1 MNVLFASSEVFPFS
15 KTGGLA
21 DIASFLPKALNGIG
35 HNVITVT
42 PYYPSIAKYHN
53 DLEYLGTKTVYFGL
67 DNTKVNYYVLNEGS
81 NQTIFV
87 QNQHYFEREFYY
99 GYDDDDIRFMVFS
112 YSVLELVDLLKDIP
126 QIIHV
131 NDWQSAPVPFLLDR
145 HYRYREKY
153 QYIHTLL
160 TIHNLQYQGSFGLYS
175 SRLFNV
181 DFDYTYVHF
190 NSVNYLKTGIE
201 TASKINTVSP
211 NYRNEIMTEKFGFT
225 LDGALKNREND
236 LYGILNGIDL
246 EVFNPETDSLIDK
259 NYTSS
264 NLKLGKQKNKE
275 ELLKE
280 FNIEI
285 TKDQPLVSY
294 IGRLAVQKGINLMKE
309 SLEDIIN
316 DSNAVFIF
324 LGSGNEEYQNYF
336 QSLRDKYP
344 NRVAYY
350 QGYNEELAH
359 KIYASSDIFLMP
371 SEFEPCG
378 LGQMISMRYGTIPVV
393 REVGGL
399 KDTIDPYNKYNNTG
413 TGFSFYDQNKD
424 VFKDKVLEAINM
436 FNNEPRKW
444 SQLVRRALNE
454 DFGLERMAKEYTDLY
469 NKIIGGK

>member
-21 DIASFLPKALNGIG
+21 DIASFLPKALNKIG

-53 DLEYLGTKTVYFGL
+53 DLVYLGTKTIYFGL
-67 DNTKVNYYVLNEGS
+67 DNTKVNYYELSDGDNKI
-81 NQTIFV
+81 IFV
-87 QNQHYFEREFYY
+87 QNQHYFERDFFY

-112 YSVLELVDLLKDIP
+112 YAVLELVDILKDIP

-131 NDWQSAPVPFLLDR
+131 NDWQSAPIPFLLDR

-160 TIHNLQYQGSFGLYS
+160 TIHNLQYQGSFGLNS

-181 DFDYTYVHF
+181 EFDYTYVHF

-211 NYRNEIMTEKFGFT
+211 NYRNEIMTEQFGFT
-225 LDGALKNREND
+225 LDGALRKRESD
-236 LYGILNGIDL
+236 LSGILNGIDL
-246 EVFNPETDSLIDK
+246 EVFNPETDSSISK
-259 NYTSS
+259 NYTSR
-264 NLKLGKQKNKE
+264 NLKLGKFANKE
-275 ELLKE
+275 QLMKN
-280 FNIEI
+280 FDIKV
-285 TKDQPLVSY
+285 TKAQPLISY

-309 SLEDIIN
+309 VLEDVIN
-316 DSNAVFIF
+316 NSNAVFMF

-336 QSLRDKYP
+336 QYLRDKYP
-344 NRVAYY
+344 NKVAYY
-350 QGYNEELAH
+350 QGYNEDLAH
-359 KIYASSDIFLMP
+359 QVYAASDIFLMP

-378 LGQMISMRYGTIPVV
+378 LGQMISMRYGTIPIVT
-393 REVGGL
+393 EVGGL
-399 KDTIDPYNKYNNTG
+399 KDTIIPYNKYTNSG
-413 TGFSFYDQNKD
+413 TGFSFYNQNKD
-424 VFKDKVLEAINM
+424 VFKDKIFEAINL

-444 SQLVRRALNE
+444 SELIRRSLNE
-454 DFGLERMAKEYTDLY
+454 DFGLERMAKEYSNLY
-469 NKIIGGK
+469 KKIIGGK